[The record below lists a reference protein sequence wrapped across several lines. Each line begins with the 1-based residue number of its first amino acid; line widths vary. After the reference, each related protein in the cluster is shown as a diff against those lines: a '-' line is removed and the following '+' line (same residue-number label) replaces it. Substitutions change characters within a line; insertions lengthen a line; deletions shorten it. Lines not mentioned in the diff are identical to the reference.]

1 MLNEWIDV
9 SKLTKYLIAMVVGF
23 ALIFYG
29 VGLLLIDAFNMNRM
43 TDDEV
48 IKRAKELGMVELRQL
63 YNDQK
68 K

>member
-1 MLNEWIDV
+1 MLNEWIDI
-9 SKLTKYLIAMVVGF
+9 SKLTKYLIAMIIGF
-23 ALIFYG
+23 ALVFYG